1 MSIIENIQSSP
12 DLGKYTGG
20 VFRDLWKAFDV
31 ADHILQKKDKKN
43 NMMSEEY
50 QINGAGH
57 TLKTVHNLHLLETI
71 HLVLFQSP

>member
-20 VFRDLWKAFDV
+20 VFRDLWKAFDA
-31 ADHILQKKDKKN
+31 ADHILQKKKKN
-43 NMMSEEY
+43 NMMSEVY

-57 TLKTVHNLHLLETI
+57 TLMREHNLHL
-71 HLVLFQSP
+71 

>member
-20 VFRDLWKAFDV
+20 VFRDLWKAFDA
-31 ADHILQKKDKKN
+31 ADHILQKKKKKN

-57 TLKTVHNLHLLETI
+57 YLTYI
-71 HLVLFQSP
+71 